1 MKKLFSLTGVFIG
14 IYLVYIFVI
23 YSSSLIFPMNIGN
36 LYDCAVEK
44 NISSEDLIDIA
55 QEYNLTVFTTEYNN
69 TSFLQK
75 DVVFNYLNISDNDDI
90 EMGYQNTLFSTN
102 KILYKEDLESG
113 LKLQRFW
120 TIENED
126 SNFAGFIDGLKNYGI
141 HNEIFESH
149 RMNFSVIFS
158 QKNVEFFLCVILLLV
173 FCVSVYYMLRSKE
186 IAILKLNGRKDLSIS
201 TNIIKIAAIRILM
214 GYTLI
219 SIIFGVYLFSRYQKE
234 PFLNY
239 ILVALLGTSLS
250 PVVSQISFFNSEYSV
265 LSIILGIL
273 VGIAVGFVL
282 PPIASHSIKSH
293 NGYNL
298 YNIGFASGLL
308 ATLLMSIMRGFGIN
322 LDSRLIW
329 HSGSNKILFILLLIC
344 CMFLITIGIMKG
356 NNNKI
361 NFKNIN
367 RQTGRLISDFYILFK
382 ESTYI
387 NMGILGIL
395 STCYV
400 ILIGGDL
407 NGATICGIFTIIGFG
422 CFGKNIKNTIPI
434 IIGAT
439 IAAIFNVNEVTSPSL
454 LLSILFSTTLA
465 PICGK
470 FGWKYG
476 ILAGIIHVN
485 IVANIGYLHGGLN
498 LYNNG
503 LAGGFVAM
511 ILIPLITTFKK
522 EI

>member
-1 MKKLFSLTGVFIG
+1 MKL
-14 IYLVYIFVI
+14 
-23 YSSSLIFPMNIGN
+23 
-36 LYDCAVEK
+36 
-44 NISSEDLIDIA
+44 
-55 QEYNLTVFTTEYNN
+55 
-69 TSFLQK
+69 
-75 DVVFNYLNISDNDDI
+75 
-90 EMGYQNTLFSTN
+90 
-102 KILYKEDLESG
+102 
-113 LKLQRFW
+113 
-120 TIENED
+120 
-126 SNFAGFIDGLKNYGI
+126 LKNYYPPYI
-141 HNEIFESH
+141 ILSILYLFFIIFAFLLDSPSEIFNGLKSI
-149 RMNFSVIFS
+149 IFS
-158 QKNVEFFLCVILLLV
+158 SDILITDYMEVGGIGAALVNAALTSLLSLLL
-173 FCVSVYYMLRSKE
+173 LIIIGIKP
-186 IAILKLNGRKDLSIS
+186 NGS
-201 TNIIKIAAIRILM
+201 TIMSLWLMTGFSFLGKNIFNIWP
-214 GYTLI
+214 
-219 SIIFGVYLFSRYQKE
+219 IIFGVYLFSRYQKE

-250 PVVSQISFFNSEYSV
+250 PVVSQISFFNSEYTI

-273 VGIAVGFVL
+273 VGVVVGFVL
-282 PPIASHSIKSH
+282 PPIASHSIKAH

-344 CMFLITIGIMKG
+344 CIFLIVIGIIQG

-367 RQTGRLISDFYILFK
+367 KQTGRLISDFYILFK

-395 STCYV
+395 ATCYV

>member
-1 MKKLFSLTGVFIG
+1 MKLLKNFYPPYIVLSILYLFFIIFAFCLDTPSEILNGLKEIILSPDILITDYMHVGGIGAALVNASLTSFCSLLLLTLIGIKPNGSTIMSLWLMTGFSLLG
-14 IYLVYIFVI
+14 
-23 YSSSLIFPMNIGN
+23 
-36 LYDCAVEK
+36 K
-44 NISSEDLIDIA
+44 N
-55 QEYNLTVFTTEYNN
+55 
-69 TSFLQK
+69 
-75 DVVFNYLNISDNDDI
+75 VFNI
-90 EMGYQNTLFSTN
+90 
-102 KILYKEDLESG
+102 
-113 LKLQRFW
+113 W
-120 TIENED
+120 P
-126 SNFAGFIDGLKNYGI
+126 
-141 HNEIFESH
+141 
-149 RMNFSVIFS
+149 
-158 QKNVEFFLCVILLLV
+158 
-173 FCVSVYYMLRSKE
+173 
-186 IAILKLNGRKDLSIS
+186 
-201 TNIIKIAAIRILM
+201 III
-214 GYTLI
+214 
-219 SIIFGVYLFSRYQKE
+219 GVYLFSKYQKE

-250 PVVSQISFFNSEYSV
+250 PIVSYISFESNNYEP

-273 VGIAVGFVL
+273 LGIIVGFIL
-282 PPIASHSIKSH
+282 PPIASYSIKAH

-308 ATLLMSIMRGFGIN
+308 ATLLMSIMRGLGIN
-322 LDSRLIW
+322 LNSRLLW
-329 HSGSNKILFILLLIC
+329 HTGSNKILFILMFIC
-344 CMFLITIGIMKG
+344 CIYLIIVGLIYGK
-356 NNNKI
+356 NNKR
-361 NFKNIN
+361 NLSNIN
-367 RQTGRLISDFYILFK
+367 KQTGRLISDFYLIFG

-395 STCYV
+395 STLFV

-422 CFGKNIKNTIPI
+422 SFGKNIRNTIPI

-439 IAAIFNVNEVTSPSL
+439 IAGIFNVNEINSPSL

-465 PICGK
+465 PISGK

-476 ILAGIIHVN
+476 ILAGMIHVN

>member
-1 MKKLFSLTGVFIG
+1 MKLLKNFYPPYIVLSILYLFFIIFAFCLDTPSEIFNGLKEIILSPDILITDYMHVGGIGAALVNASLTSFCSLLLLTLIGIKPNGSTIMSLWLMTGFSLLG
-14 IYLVYIFVI
+14 
-23 YSSSLIFPMNIGN
+23 
-36 LYDCAVEK
+36 K
-44 NISSEDLIDIA
+44 N
-55 QEYNLTVFTTEYNN
+55 
-69 TSFLQK
+69 
-75 DVVFNYLNISDNDDI
+75 VFNI
-90 EMGYQNTLFSTN
+90 
-102 KILYKEDLESG
+102 
-113 LKLQRFW
+113 W
-120 TIENED
+120 P
-126 SNFAGFIDGLKNYGI
+126 
-141 HNEIFESH
+141 
-149 RMNFSVIFS
+149 
-158 QKNVEFFLCVILLLV
+158 
-173 FCVSVYYMLRSKE
+173 
-186 IAILKLNGRKDLSIS
+186 
-201 TNIIKIAAIRILM
+201 III
-214 GYTLI
+214 
-219 SIIFGVYLFSRYQKE
+219 GVYLFSKYQKE

-250 PVVSQISFFNSEYSV
+250 PIVSYISFESNNYEP

-273 VGIAVGFVL
+273 LGIIVGFIL
-282 PPIASHSIKSH
+282 PPIASYSIKAH

-308 ATLLMSIMRGFGIN
+308 ATLLMSIMRGLGIN
-322 LDSRLIW
+322 LNSRLLW
-329 HSGSNKILFILLLIC
+329 HTGSNKILFILMFIC
-344 CMFLITIGIMKG
+344 CIYLIIVGLIYGK
-356 NNNKI
+356 NNKR
-361 NFKNIN
+361 NLSNIN
-367 RQTGRLISDFYILFK
+367 KQTGRLISDFYLIFG

-395 STCYV
+395 STLFV

-422 CFGKNIKNTIPI
+422 GFGKNIRNTIPI

-439 IAAIFNVNEVTSPSL
+439 IAGIFNVNEVNSPSL

-465 PICGK
+465 PISGK

-476 ILAGIIHVN
+476 ILAGMIHVN

>member
-1 MKKLFSLTGVFIG
+1 MKL
-14 IYLVYIFVI
+14 
-23 YSSSLIFPMNIGN
+23 
-36 LYDCAVEK
+36 
-44 NISSEDLIDIA
+44 
-55 QEYNLTVFTTEYNN
+55 
-69 TSFLQK
+69 
-75 DVVFNYLNISDNDDI
+75 
-90 EMGYQNTLFSTN
+90 
-102 KILYKEDLESG
+102 
-113 LKLQRFW
+113 
-120 TIENED
+120 
-126 SNFAGFIDGLKNYGI
+126 LKNYYPPYVI
-141 HNEIFESH
+141 LSILYLFFIIFAFFLNSPLEIFNGLKSI
-149 RMNFSVIFS
+149 IFS
-158 QKNVEFFLCVILLLV
+158 SDILITDYMEVGGIGAALVNAALTSLLSLLL
-173 FCVSVYYMLRSKE
+173 LIIIGIKP
-186 IAILKLNGRKDLSIS
+186 NGS
-201 TNIIKIAAIRILM
+201 TIMSLWLMTGFSFLGKNIFNIWP
-214 GYTLI
+214 
-219 SIIFGVYLFSRYQKE
+219 IIFGVYLFSRYQKE

-250 PVVSQISFFNSEYSV
+250 PVVSQISFFNSNYT
-265 LSIILGIL
+265 LTSIILGIF

-282 PPIASHSIKSH
+282 PPIASHSIKAH

-329 HSGSNKILFILLLIC
+329 HSGSNKILFILLIIC
-344 CMFLITIGIMKG
+344 CIYLIIIGIFYG

-361 NFKNIN
+361 SFKNIN
-367 RQTGRLISDFYILFK
+367 KQTGRLISDFYILFG

-395 STCYV
+395 ATCYV

-439 IAAIFNVNEVTSPSL
+439 IAAIFNINEVTSPSL

-465 PICGK
+465 PVCGK

-476 ILAGIIHVN
+476 VLAGIIHVN

>member
-1 MKKLFSLTGVFIG
+1 MKLLKNFYPPYIVLSILYLFFIIFAFCLDTPSEIFNGLKEIILSPDILITDYMHVGGIGAALVNASLTSFCSLLLLTLIGIKPNGSTIMSLWLMTGFSLLG
-14 IYLVYIFVI
+14 
-23 YSSSLIFPMNIGN
+23 
-36 LYDCAVEK
+36 K
-44 NISSEDLIDIA
+44 N
-55 QEYNLTVFTTEYNN
+55 
-69 TSFLQK
+69 
-75 DVVFNYLNISDNDDI
+75 VFNI
-90 EMGYQNTLFSTN
+90 
-102 KILYKEDLESG
+102 
-113 LKLQRFW
+113 W
-120 TIENED
+120 P
-126 SNFAGFIDGLKNYGI
+126 
-141 HNEIFESH
+141 
-149 RMNFSVIFS
+149 
-158 QKNVEFFLCVILLLV
+158 
-173 FCVSVYYMLRSKE
+173 
-186 IAILKLNGRKDLSIS
+186 
-201 TNIIKIAAIRILM
+201 III
-214 GYTLI
+214 
-219 SIIFGVYLFSRYQKE
+219 GVYLFSKYQKE

-250 PVVSQISFFNSEYSV
+250 PIVSYISFESNNYEP

-273 VGIAVGFVL
+273 LGIIVGFIL
-282 PPIASHSIKSH
+282 PPIASYSIKAH

-308 ATLLMSIMRGFGIN
+308 ATLLMSIMRGLGIN
-322 LDSRLIW
+322 LNSRLLW
-329 HSGSNKILFILLLIC
+329 HTGSNKILFILMLIC
-344 CMFLITIGIMKG
+344 CVYLIIVGLIYGK
-356 NNNKI
+356 NNKR
-361 NFKNIN
+361 NLSNIN
-367 RQTGRLISDFYILFK
+367 KQTGRLISDFYLIFG

-395 STCYV
+395 STLFV

-422 CFGKNIKNTIPI
+422 GFGKNIRNTIPI

-439 IAAIFNVNEVTSPSL
+439 IAGIFNVNEINSPSL

-465 PICGK
+465 PISGK

-476 ILAGIIHVN
+476 ILAGMIHVN

>member
-1 MKKLFSLTGVFIG
+1 MKLLKNFYPPYIVLSILYLFFIIFAFCLDTPSEILNGLKEIILSPDILITDYMHVGGIGAALVNASLTSFCSLLLLTLIGIKPNGSTIMSLWLMTGFSLLG
-14 IYLVYIFVI
+14 
-23 YSSSLIFPMNIGN
+23 
-36 LYDCAVEK
+36 K
-44 NISSEDLIDIA
+44 N
-55 QEYNLTVFTTEYNN
+55 
-69 TSFLQK
+69 
-75 DVVFNYLNISDNDDI
+75 VFNI
-90 EMGYQNTLFSTN
+90 
-102 KILYKEDLESG
+102 
-113 LKLQRFW
+113 W
-120 TIENED
+120 P
-126 SNFAGFIDGLKNYGI
+126 
-141 HNEIFESH
+141 
-149 RMNFSVIFS
+149 
-158 QKNVEFFLCVILLLV
+158 
-173 FCVSVYYMLRSKE
+173 
-186 IAILKLNGRKDLSIS
+186 
-201 TNIIKIAAIRILM
+201 III
-214 GYTLI
+214 
-219 SIIFGVYLFSRYQKE
+219 GVYLFSKYQKE

-250 PVVSQISFFNSEYSV
+250 PIVSYISFESNNYEP

-273 VGIAVGFVL
+273 LGIIVGFIL
-282 PPIASHSIKSH
+282 PPIASYSIKAH

-308 ATLLMSIMRGFGIN
+308 ATLLMSIMRGLGIN
-322 LDSRLIW
+322 LESRLLW
-329 HSGSNKILFILLLIC
+329 HTGSNKILFILMFIC
-344 CMFLITIGIMKG
+344 CIYLIIVGLIYGK
-356 NNNKI
+356 NNKR
-361 NFKNIN
+361 NLSNIN
-367 RQTGRLISDFYILFK
+367 KQTGRLISDFYLIFG

-395 STCYV
+395 STLFV

-422 CFGKNIKNTIPI
+422 SFGKNIRNTIPI

-439 IAAIFNVNEVTSPSL
+439 IAGIFNVNEINSPSL

-465 PICGK
+465 PISGK

-476 ILAGIIHVN
+476 ILAGMIHVN

>member
-1 MKKLFSLTGVFIG
+1 MKLLKNFYPPYIVLSILYLFFIIFAFCLDTPSEIFNGLKEIILSPDILITDYMHVGGIGAALVNASLTSFCSLLLLTLIGIKPNGSTIMSLWLMTGFSLLG
-14 IYLVYIFVI
+14 
-23 YSSSLIFPMNIGN
+23 
-36 LYDCAVEK
+36 K
-44 NISSEDLIDIA
+44 NI
-55 QEYNLTVFTTEYNN
+55 
-69 TSFLQK
+69 
-75 DVVFNYLNISDNDDI
+75 FNI
-90 EMGYQNTLFSTN
+90 
-102 KILYKEDLESG
+102 
-113 LKLQRFW
+113 W
-120 TIENED
+120 P
-126 SNFAGFIDGLKNYGI
+126 
-141 HNEIFESH
+141 
-149 RMNFSVIFS
+149 
-158 QKNVEFFLCVILLLV
+158 
-173 FCVSVYYMLRSKE
+173 
-186 IAILKLNGRKDLSIS
+186 
-201 TNIIKIAAIRILM
+201 III
-214 GYTLI
+214 
-219 SIIFGVYLFSRYQKE
+219 GVYLFSKYQKE

-250 PVVSQISFFNSEYSV
+250 PIVSYISFESNNYEP

-273 VGIAVGFVL
+273 LGIIVGFIL
-282 PPIASHSIKSH
+282 PPIASYSIKAH

-308 ATLLMSIMRGFGIN
+308 ATLLMSIMRGLGIN
-322 LDSRLIW
+322 LNSRLLW
-329 HSGSNKILFILLLIC
+329 HTGSNKILFILMFIC
-344 CMFLITIGIMKG
+344 CIYLIIVGLIYGK
-356 NNNKI
+356 NNKR
-361 NFKNIN
+361 NLSNIN
-367 RQTGRLISDFYILFK
+367 KQTGRLISDFYLIFG

-395 STCYV
+395 STLFV

-422 CFGKNIKNTIPI
+422 SFGKNIKNTIPI

-439 IAAIFNVNEVTSPSL
+439 IAGIFNVNEVNSPSL

-465 PICGK
+465 PISGK

-476 ILAGIIHVN
+476 ILAGMIHVN

>member
-1 MKKLFSLTGVFIG
+1 MKLLKNFYPPYIVLSILYLFFIIFAFCLDTPSEILNGLKEIILSPDILITDYMHVGGIGAALVNASLTSFCSLLLLTLIGIKPNGSTIMSLWLMTGFSLLG
-14 IYLVYIFVI
+14 
-23 YSSSLIFPMNIGN
+23 
-36 LYDCAVEK
+36 K
-44 NISSEDLIDIA
+44 N
-55 QEYNLTVFTTEYNN
+55 
-69 TSFLQK
+69 
-75 DVVFNYLNISDNDDI
+75 VFNI
-90 EMGYQNTLFSTN
+90 
-102 KILYKEDLESG
+102 
-113 LKLQRFW
+113 W
-120 TIENED
+120 P
-126 SNFAGFIDGLKNYGI
+126 
-141 HNEIFESH
+141 
-149 RMNFSVIFS
+149 
-158 QKNVEFFLCVILLLV
+158 
-173 FCVSVYYMLRSKE
+173 
-186 IAILKLNGRKDLSIS
+186 
-201 TNIIKIAAIRILM
+201 III
-214 GYTLI
+214 
-219 SIIFGVYLFSRYQKE
+219 GVYLFSKYQKE

-250 PVVSQISFFNSEYSV
+250 PIVSYISFESNNYEP

-273 VGIAVGFVL
+273 LGIIVGFIL
-282 PPIASHSIKSH
+282 PPIASYSIKVH

-308 ATLLMSIMRGFGIN
+308 ATLLMSIMRGLGIN
-322 LDSRLIW
+322 LNSRLLW
-329 HSGSNKILFILLLIC
+329 HTGSNKILFILMFIC
-344 CMFLITIGIMKG
+344 CIYLIIVGLIYGK
-356 NNNKI
+356 NNKR
-361 NFKNIN
+361 NLSNIN
-367 RQTGRLISDFYILFK
+367 KQTGRLISDFYLIFG

-395 STCYV
+395 STLFV

-422 CFGKNIKNTIPI
+422 GFGKNIRNTIPI

-439 IAAIFNVNEVTSPSL
+439 IAGIFNVNEINSPSL

-465 PICGK
+465 PISGK

-476 ILAGIIHVN
+476 ILAGMIHVN